1 MARAK
6 SKQSRMKMKRR
17 IQHGIKVKKLKQRI
31 KELKAA
37 KGSAR

>member
-6 SKQSRMKMKRR
+6 SKQSRTKMKRR
-17 IQHGIKVKKLKQRI
+17 IRHGIKVKKLKQRI

-37 KGSAR
+37 KSAGR